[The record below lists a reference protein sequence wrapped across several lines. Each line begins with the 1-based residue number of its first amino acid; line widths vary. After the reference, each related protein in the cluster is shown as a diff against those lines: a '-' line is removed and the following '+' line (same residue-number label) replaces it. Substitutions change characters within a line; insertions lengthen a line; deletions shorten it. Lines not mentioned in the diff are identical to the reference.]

1 LHAFETTPNQKMV
14 NASRRGQQNA
24 FARTAIGKAV
34 STVGAWASQGDSTTM
49 EASRV
54 GFNCRRN
61 GAFAALGL
69 ILIAL
74 AAPVI
79 QRLDSAPQLALT
91 PSQPTPV
98 GTSLKRIDFLR
109 ADDPD
114 VLREGVRESRF
125 VTDVQVLDLGLAR
138 AVGL

>member
-1 LHAFETTPNQKMV
+1 
-14 NASRRGQQNA
+14 
-24 FARTAIGKAV
+24 V
-34 STVGAWASQGDSTTM
+34 STVGAWASHGDSTTM
-49 EASRV
+49 EASRI
-54 GFNCRRN
+54 GFNCRQN

-79 QRLDSAPQLALT
+79 QHLDSAPQVSAAT
-91 PSQPTPV
+91 PSRPTPV
-98 GTSLKRIDFLR
+98 STTLKRIDFLR

-125 VTDVQVLDLGLAR
+125 VTDAQVLDLGLAR